1 MNDINQIILPESPEA
16 ASVQTVTGWVSRTG
30 RYWGNDERMAR
41 YDGSTH
47 RKCECGE
54 IIEKRIYCMTCH
66 EKQELDKFLAMEK
79 KPWDGVAMLYSL
91 LSGEYYSTPGDAL
104 DYADENEI
112 NLEDLQL
119 IICEPNYAQEID
131 SSYWSDQLPD
141 DDYGND
147 VLEDAIKVLNQTIKG
162 QILSWSAGDFALDL
176 TDLHTE
182 G

>member
-1 MNDINQIILPESPEA
+1 
-16 ASVQTVTGWVSRTG
+16 
-30 RYWGNDERMAR
+30 
-41 YDGSTH
+41 
-47 RKCECGE
+47 
-54 IIEKRIYCMTCH
+54 
-66 EKQELDKFLAMEK
+66 MEK

-91 LSGEYYSTPGDAL
+91 LNGEYYTTPDDAL

-112 NLEDLQL
+112 NIEDLQL

-141 DDYGND
+141 DYDGND

>member
-1 MNDINQIILPESPEA
+1 MNDIKQIILPESPEA

-54 IIEKRIYCMTCH
+54 IIKQRSYCKTCNEKR
-66 EKQELDKFLAMEK
+66 ELDKFLAMEK
-79 KPWDGVAMLYSL
+79 KPWDGTAMLYSL
-91 LSGEYYSTPGDAL
+91 LNDEYYNSPELAF
-104 DYADENEI
+104 DYAEENGLT
-112 NLEDLQL
+112 NEDLQL
-119 IICEPNYAQEID
+119 IICEPNYAKEID
-131 SSYWSDQLPD
+131 SSYWSDDLPED
-141 DDYGND
+141 GEND
-147 VLEDAIKVLNQTIKG
+147 VLETAIKELNQAIKG
-162 QILSWSAGDFALDL
+162 EILSWSAGDFALDL

>member
-1 MNDINQIILPESPEA
+1 MNDIKQIILPESPEA

-47 RKCECGE
+47 RICKCGE
-54 IIEKRIYCMTCH
+54 IVPQQSYCKTCY
-66 EKQELDKFLAMEK
+66 EKQENDRFLAMEK

-91 LSGEYYSTPGDAL
+91 LNDEYYSTPDDTI
-104 DYADENEI
+104 DYADENNL

-131 SSYWSDQLPD
+131 SSYWSDQLPE
-141 DDYGND
+141 GVEND
-147 VLEDAIKVLNQTIKG
+147 VLNDAIEALNKAIKDE
-162 QILSWSAGDFALDL
+162 ILSWAPGKFALDL